1 MATRTTGSRNKSFRS
16 GHTESSRCRQPA
28 TLCVTDHCV
37 FLADGSPCDRLD
49 RSAFEMLSP
58 ILMSWRLGER
68 RGKMGTGYFSVTK
81 SSLSP
86 LGRITFHRRAGGD
99 KIPGPV
105 GVADAPNP
113 RPELALTH
121 PGRGEGRPLA
131 AGRVRAPPR
140 PPR

>member
-58 ILMSWRLGER
+58 ILMSWRLGAW

-86 LGRITFHRRAGGD
+86 LGRITFHRRGGGD
-99 KIPGPV
+99 QIPV
-105 GVADAPNP
+105 AASGVHCPTP
-113 RPELALTH
+113 RAELVLTQ
-121 PGRGEGRPLA
+121 
-131 AGRVRAPPR
+131 
-140 PPR
+140 